1 MNKPTIITPAEQ
13 VIDVA
18 RARLQCKIAGTD
30 RDTELTDAIAAAR
43 AYAEA
48 YIGLP
53 IGDQVREYRFDC
65 WPGRATLPCDI
76 VALVA
81 VTAAGESV
89 TPLPSPTGRTLTFA
103 ATAPVTIR
111 IRCGWTSSTLP
122 SDVKMAMLLLISDYI
137 RNPQAQSDVQ
147 LWRNSAV
154 DDLLAAERESWHA

>member
-30 RDTELTDAIAAAR
+30 RDAELTDAIAAAR

-48 YIGLP
+48 FLGLP
-53 IGDQVREYRFDC
+53 IGNQVREYRFDC
-65 WPGRATLPCDI
+65 WSGRAELPCDI
-76 VALVA
+76 VELQA
-81 VTAAGESV
+81 VTAAGQAV
-89 TPLPSPTGRTLTFA
+89 TPLPTPAGRTLTFA

-111 IRCGWTSSTLP
+111 IRCGWTAATLP
-122 SDVKMAMLLLISDYI
+122 SDVKMAMLLLIGDYI

-147 LWRNSAV
+147 LWRNNAV
-154 DDLLAAERESWHA
+154 EDLLSSQRERWHA